1 MSKASPLPPTN
12 VVKAP
17 FPKETLV
24 GGLHALF
31 AYSAWGLAPL
41 YWKLIVSVPAPQLV
55 SHRILWSLVALV
67 PTLVF
72 AGQWKAFLKS
82 LGDRRRIILLT
93 VTATL
98 LSANWLAFIFAVQ
111 NRLIVQ
117 ASLGYFIT
125 PLFNVVL
132 GRIFL
137 KERLRPIQQIAFALV
152 CCGVL
157 SLVVQAHQIPW
168 TALFVAATFSS
179 YGLLRK
185 IAPVDA
191 LIGLSIENLVLSPVA
206 LGYLLYCNAT
216 HELALFK
223 NLQTDLL
230 IPLTGPI
237 TAVPLISFALAA
249 KRLRLSTLGFF
260 QYLAP
265 TIQLLLAVFAYGE
278 PFTGTHMIAFGLIW
292 CALGIYLIDS
302 VYAAKAAA

>member
-1 MSKASPLPPTN
+1 MF
-12 VVKAP
+12 V
-17 FPKETLV
+17 E
-24 GGLHALF
+24 
-31 AYSAWGLAPL
+31 
-41 YWKLIVSVPAPQLV
+41 
-55 SHRILWSLVALV
+55 SL
-67 PTLVF
+67 
-72 AGQWKAFLKS
+72 S
-82 LGDRRRIILLT
+82 DRRRILLLT
-93 VTATL
+93 LTASL

-111 NRLIVQ
+111 NKLIVQ

-137 KERLRPIQQIAFALV
+137 KERLRPIQQLAFALV

-157 SLVVQAHQIPW
+157 TLVVQAHQIPW
-168 TALFVAATFSS
+168 MALFVAATFSM

-185 IAPVDA
+185 IAPVEA
-191 LIGLSIENLVLSPVA
+191 LIGLSIENLVLSPIA
-206 LGYLLYCNAT
+206 LGYLLYCSQT

-223 NLQTDLL
+223 NPQTDLL

-237 TAVPLISFALAA
+237 TAVPLISFAMAA
-249 KRLRLSTLGFF
+249 KQLRLSTLGFF

-265 TIQLLLAVFAYGE
+265 TIQLLLAIFAYNE

-302 VYAAKAAA
+302 SYAAKANAKPTAPATA